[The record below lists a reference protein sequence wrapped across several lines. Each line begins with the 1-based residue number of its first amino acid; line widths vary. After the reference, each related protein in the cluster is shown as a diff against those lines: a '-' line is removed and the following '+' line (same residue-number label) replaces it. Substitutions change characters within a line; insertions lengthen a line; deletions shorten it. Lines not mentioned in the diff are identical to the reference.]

1 MQKKWLKTLKDI
13 LVILYLNKNL
23 TIFLISETIK
33 PEQNIFKMI
42 VKKREVTVIAKMPL
56 GDERGIKLKSDPTIV
71 SPNNPPI
78 PKLCAHAFI
87 GTSDAAYTED
97 NAIAM
102 GTNIS
107 LPKAL
112 SDPICKRK
120 RKPQINKIGANDQEP
135 QPMTSIKGDA
145 IAAPVL
151 PSKF

>member
-1 MQKKWLKTLKDI
+1 
-13 LVILYLNKNL
+13 
-23 TIFLISETIK
+23 
-33 PEQNIFKMI
+33 MI
-42 VKKREVTVIAKMPL
+42 VKKKEITVIVKMPSEA
-56 GDERGIKLKSDPTIV
+56 ERGTMVKSDPTTV

-87 GTSDAAYTED
+87 GTMDAAYTED

>member
-1 MQKKWLKTLKDI
+1 MIFEL
-13 LVILYLNKNL
+13 LNKNS
-23 TIFLISETIK
+23 TIFLISEPIK

-42 VKKREVTVIAKMPL
+42 VKNREVTVIAKMPS

-87 GTSDAAYTED
+87 GTIDAAYTED

-102 GTNIS
+102 GTNIN

-120 RKPQINKIGANDQEP
+120 RKPQINKIGVNDQEP